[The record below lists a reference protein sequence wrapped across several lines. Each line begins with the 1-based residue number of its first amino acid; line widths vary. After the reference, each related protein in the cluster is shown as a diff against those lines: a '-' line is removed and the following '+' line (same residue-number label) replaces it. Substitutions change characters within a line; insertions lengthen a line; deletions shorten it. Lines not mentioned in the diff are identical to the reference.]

1 MMARN
6 KITPPWFTENV
17 PEEIINSEIFRFN
30 ISISEGQAVSV
41 DMISDLAIDYGNIQK
56 QLEEMPSIYAYWAAM
71 YSELKEQTA
80 ILERKIRTRK
90 GALTKAAVAK
100 FTKEGARLT
109 DKQLSSVI
117 DNDSVLTSLE
127 EQYEKMQKNTGKMYH
142 MVTAIS
148 MKADMIRTLAGFA
161 KIEMGH

>member
-1 MMARN
+1 MARN